1 MDKKFQSYSTL
12 EEIENRRLEK
22 EQTERQLKELKIIKN
37 KLEEHFNFKIE
48 SYIIHDIIENEYYGH
63 FCSMV
68 NLAVTND
75 RLTEKN
81 GEILKQGVKEMFEID
96 GDYDRLNKAV
106 VLGGF
111 NYDKW
116 YKKYHNEEIID
127 LKKYLN
133 KADKLTLKK
142 LKIEVKNKILT
153 NFEYDVL
160 KGKVLEYYKDE
171 EEMDALDLEL
181 YKPLEGTGVSVEEYN
196 TLLNKFE
203 YISKEFGIF

>member
-12 EEIENRRLEK
+12 EETENKKLDK
-22 EQTERQLKELKIIKN
+22 ERTERQLKELKLIKN

-48 SYIIHDIIENEYYGH
+48 SYIIHDIIENEDYGH

-68 NLAVTND
+68 NLAVAND
-75 RLTEKN
+75 RLTESN
-81 GEILKQGVKEMFEID
+81 GEILKQGIKEMFEID
-96 GDYDRLNKAV
+96 ADSECLNKAV

-127 LKKYLN
+127 LKKYL
-133 KADKLTLKK
+133 DKSDRLTLKK

-181 YKPLEGTGVSVEEYN
+181 CKPLEGTGVSLEEYN